1 MIFAVGDQAVAELAD
16 LRDALIQLAR
26 TRLSSR
32 QVQVMIIVLCGDDD
46 DDNGDDGDDDDGK
59 DGDDDGD
66 VMLKVSLLHCGKSE
80 REGKLF

>member
-1 MIFAVGDQAVAELAD
+1 MMIIAVGDQAVAELAD

-46 DDNGDDGDDDDGK
+46 DDNVGDK
-59 DGDDDGD
+59 
-66 VMLKVSLLHCGKSE
+66 LLFLRRLFSLL
-80 REGKLF
+80 LTL

>member
-1 MIFAVGDQAVAELAD
+1 MMIIAVGDQAVAELAD

-46 DDNGDDGDDDDGK
+46 D
-59 DGDDDGD
+59 
-66 VMLKVSLLHCGKSE
+66 
-80 REGKLF
+80 

>member
-1 MIFAVGDQAVAELAD
+1 MMIFAVGDQAVAELAD

-46 DDNGDDGDDDDGK
+46 DDNADDDDDNGDDDD
-59 DGDDDGD
+59 DDNIGDK
-66 VMLKVSLLHCGKSE
+66 LFFLRRLFSLL
-80 REGKLF
+80 LTL

>member
-1 MIFAVGDQAVAELAD
+1 MMIIAVGDQAVAELAD

-46 DDNGDDGDDDDGK
+46 DDNGDDGDDADDN
-59 DGDDDGD
+59 GDDDDDNVGD
-66 VMLKVSLLHCGKSE
+66 KP
-80 REGKLF
+80 FF